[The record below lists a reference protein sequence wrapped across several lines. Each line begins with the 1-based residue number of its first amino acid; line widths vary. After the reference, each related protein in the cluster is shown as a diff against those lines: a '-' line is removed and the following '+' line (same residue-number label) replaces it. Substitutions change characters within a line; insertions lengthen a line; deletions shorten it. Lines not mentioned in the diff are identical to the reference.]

1 MGKGIREIK
10 AVGIAGRLQRRIEA
24 RIADTAAVIVH
35 RLTCLP
41 ATDAGSRSAGSVVAP
56 VRQQDLGRGVK
67 KGIDGNCLHR
77 GRLQRS

>member
-10 AVGIAGRLQRRIEA
+10 TVGIAGHLQRRIEA
-24 RIADTAAVIVH
+24 GIADTAAVIVH
-35 RLTCLP
+35 RLICPP
-41 ATDAGSRSAGSVVAP
+41 ATDAGSRRAGSEVAP
-56 VRQQDLGRGVK
+56 VRQHDLGGCVK